1 MITVELRVAPIA
13 CVSANICL
21 SPATMHEKGVQILG
35 HLFLIYK
42 NLAMAIFPPSLIGLR
57 NYAVMALSFFKR
69 ANITMALIKQR
80 PMRMAQL

>member
-1 MITVELRVAPIA
+1 
-13 CVSANICL
+13 
-21 SPATMHEKGVQILG
+21 MHEKGVQILG

-42 NLAMAIFPPSLIGLR
+42 YLAMVLFPPSLIGLR
-57 NYAVMALSFFKR
+57 IYAVMALSFFKR

>member
-1 MITVELRVAPIA
+1 
-13 CVSANICL
+13 
-21 SPATMHEKGVQILG
+21 MHEKGVQILG

-42 NLAMAIFPPSLIGLR
+42 NLVMAIFSPSLIGLR

>member
-1 MITVELRVAPIA
+1 
-13 CVSANICL
+13 
-21 SPATMHEKGVQILG
+21 MHEKGVQILG

-42 NLAMAIFPPSLIGLR
+42 NLVMAIFPPSLIIGLR

>member
-1 MITVELRVAPIA
+1 
-13 CVSANICL
+13 
-21 SPATMHEKGVQILG
+21 MHEKGVQILG

-42 NLAMAIFPPSLIGLR
+42 YLVMAIFPSSLIGLR

>member
-1 MITVELRVAPIA
+1 
-13 CVSANICL
+13 
-21 SPATMHEKGVQILG
+21 MHEKGVQILG
-35 HLFLIYK
+35 HLFLIYNK
-42 NLAMAIFPPSLIGLR
+42 YLAMAIFPPSLIGLL

>member
-1 MITVELRVAPIA
+1 
-13 CVSANICL
+13 
-21 SPATMHEKGVQILG
+21 MHEKGVQILG

-42 NLAMAIFPPSLIGLR
+42 YLVMVLFPPSLIGLR